1 MKLARCRSLRFPFG
15 GTGAVCAVLAAILV
29 IVTHRPAAGADF
41 SVSDFVFSGV
51 STFTAATTDLGPSN
65 QTNVY
70 RADLG
75 AALSALDGNFAAV
88 SHVAIRDANS
98 QTGSDG
104 VFCGFDLDFL
114 LFDNDGVL
122 NGNEFGVINSTLINA
137 GGIEKAATSPYQPT
151 TLHPG
156 PLFGTNVSGQLDAA
170 TATLGTLDANFQ
182 PGTGTLSVDTSGGWV
197 SLGDIGWII
206 GTVQNVTYN
215 AGENLYL
222 FVGDAGKAGENMEV
236 FVQAALVLDPD
247 GPYLIANGETLFLDA
262 NQTPMNQGIITWTW
276 RIDGVEVP
284 GAYTD
289 GNAPWNAQVPFQY
302 LLDNVYDPNN
312 PLHDHVIE
320 LEVLTSDGRGGID
333 TSSLTF
339 AENVP
344 EPATVTL
351 LSVAALL
358 LRRRRRRS

>member
-1 MKLARCRSLRFPFG
+1 MKLARCRALRFPFG
-15 GTGAVCAVLAAILV
+15 GTGAVCAVLAAALV

-41 SVSDFVFSGV
+41 SVLDFNFGGV
-51 STFTAATTDLGPSN
+51 STFTAATITLPTMVN
-65 QTNVY
+65 KTTIY

-98 QTGSDG
+98 LTGSDG

-122 NGNEFGVINSTLINA
+122 NGNEFGVINSTLING
-137 GGIEKAATSPYQPT
+137 GGIENAGTSPYQPT

-182 PGTGTLSVDTSGGWV
+182 LGNLSVDTSGGWV
-197 SLGDIGWII
+197 SLGDVGWII

-222 FVGDAGKAGENMEV
+222 FVGDAGLAGENMEV

-247 GPYLIANGETLFLDA
+247 GPYMITNGETLFLDA

-312 PLHDHVIE
+312 PLHVIE

-351 LSVAALL
+351 LSVVAALL